1 MMKLLKM
8 KKENLI
14 TVAGM
19 VWLLAGVNVALVGAR
34 AAVEMSGVAV
44 GVVVALVVG
53 AVAVFFAFHAMFGTI
68 VLKNAQRIRGLEEER
83 LNFLRFLDLKGY
95 LIMAFMMSF
104 GFGLRLSGLIPN
116 WFFAFFYTGLGCAL
130 ALAGAS
136 FLLHRAFGEG
146 WTFHARRVDR
156 DAVCREER
164 IS

>member
-1 MMKLLKM
+1 MTLFKM
-8 KKENLI
+8 KKENLV
-14 TVAGM
+14 TVAGV
-19 VWLLAGVNVALVGAR
+19 VWLLAGMNVALIGMR
-34 AAVEMSGVAV
+34 SAVEMSGTSV
-44 GVVVALVVG
+44 GVVLALVIG
-53 AVAVFFAFHAMFGTI
+53 ALSAFFAFHAMFGKI
-68 VLKNAQRIRGLEEER
+68 VLKNAQRIRGLDAER

-104 GFGLRLSGLIPN
+104 GFGLRLSGLIPT

-130 ALAGAS
+130 TLAGAS

-146 WTFHARRVDR
+146 WTFHSPKVDR

>member
-1 MMKLLKM
+1 MTLLKM

-14 TVAGM
+14 TVAGV
-19 VWLLAGVNVALVGAR
+19 VWLLAGANVALIGVR
-34 AAVEMSGVAV
+34 AAVDMSGAAV
-44 GVVVALVVG
+44 GIVVSIVVA
-53 AVAVFFAFHAMFGTI
+53 AVAAFFAFHAMFGKI
-68 VLKNAQRIRGLEEER
+68 VLKNAQRIRSLDADR
-83 LNFLRFLDLKGY
+83 LNFLQFLDLKGY

-116 WFFAFFYTGLGCAL
+116 WFFAFFYTGLGSAL

-136 FLLHRAFGEG
+136 FLMHRAFGEG
-146 WTFHARRVDR
+146 WTFHSPKVDR

>member
-1 MMKLLKM
+1 MTLLKM

-14 TVAGM
+14 TVAGV
-19 VWLLAGVNVALVGAR
+19 VWLLAGANVALIGLR
-34 AAVEMSGVAV
+34 SAVEMSGAPV
-44 GVVVALVVG
+44 GVVGALVVG
-53 AVAVFFAFHAMFGTI
+53 TVAAFFAFHAMFGTI
-68 VLKNAQRIRGLEEER
+68 VLKNAQRIRDLEGER

-104 GFGLRLSGLIPN
+104 GFGLRLTGLIPT

-136 FLLHRAFGEG
+136 FLLHRGFGEG
-146 WTFHARRVDR
+146 WTFHSPKVDR
-156 DAVCREER
+156 GAVCREER

>member
-1 MMKLLKM
+1 MTLLKM

-14 TVAGM
+14 TVAGV
-19 VWLLAGVNVALVGAR
+19 VWLLAGMNVALIGVRSAI
-34 AAVEMSGVAV
+34 EMSGA
-44 GVVVALVVG
+44 AVG
-53 AVAVFFAFHAMFGTI
+53 AVAAFFAFHAMFGTI

-130 ALAGAS
+130 TLAGAS

-146 WTFHARRVDR
+146 WTFHPRRVG
-156 DAVCREER
+156 E
-164 IS
+164 

>member
-1 MMKLLKM
+1 MALLKM

-14 TVAGM
+14 IVAGV
-19 VWLLAGVNVALVGAR
+19 VWLLAGMNVALIGVR
-34 AAVEMSGVAV
+34 SAVEMSGAAV

-53 AVAVFFAFHAMFGTI
+53 TVAAFFAFHAMFGTI
-68 VLKNAQRIRGLEEER
+68 VLKNAKRIRGLEGER
-83 LNFLRFLDLKGY
+83 LSFLRFLDLRGY

-104 GFGLRLSGLIPN
+104 GFGLRLTGLVPN

-146 WTFHARRVDR
+146 WTFHTRRVDR

>member
-1 MMKLLKM
+1 MTLFKM

-14 TVAGM
+14 TVAGV
-19 VWLLAGVNVALVGAR
+19 VWLLAGVNVALIGVR
-34 AAVEMSGVAV
+34 SVVEMSGAAV

-53 AVAVFFAFHAMFGTI
+53 AVAAFFAFHAMFGKI
-68 VLKNAQRIRGLEEER
+68 VLKNAQRIRGLDADR
-83 LNFLRFLDLKGY
+83 LNFLDLKGY

-116 WFFAFFYTGLGCAL
+116 WFFAFFYTGLGSAL

-136 FLLHRAFGEG
+136 FLMHRAFGEG
-146 WTFHARRVDR
+146 WTFHSPKVDR

>member
-1 MMKLLKM
+1 MALLKM

-14 TVAGM
+14 TVAGI
-19 VWLLAGVNVALVGAR
+19 VWLLAGANVALTGAR
-34 AAVEMSGVAV
+34 VAVEMSGAAV

-53 AVAVFFAFHAMFGTI
+53 AVAAFFAFHAMFGTI
-68 VLKNAQRIRGLEEER
+68 VLKNVQRIRGLDAER

-104 GFGLRLSGLIPN
+104 GFGLRLSGLVPG

-130 ALAGAS
+130 TLAGAS

-146 WTFHARRVDR
+146 WTFHTRRVDR

>member
-1 MMKLLKM
+1 MTLLKM

-14 TVAGM
+14 TVAGV
-19 VWLLAGVNVALVGAR
+19 VWLLAGVNVALIGAR
-34 AAVEMSGVAV
+34 AAVEMSGAAV

-53 AVAVFFAFHAMFGTI
+53 AVAAFFAFHAMFGTI
-68 VLKNAQRIRGLEEER
+68 VLKNAQRIRGLGGER

-104 GFGLRLSGLIPN
+104 GFGLRLTGLIPN

-146 WTFHARRVDR
+146 WTFHSPKVDR

-164 IS
+164 SS

>member
-1 MMKLLKM
+1 MTLLKM

-14 TVAGM
+14 IVAGV
-19 VWLLAGVNVALVGAR
+19 VWLLAGVNVALIGAR
-34 AAVEMSGVAV
+34 AAVEMRGAAV
-44 GVVVALVVG
+44 GVVGALIVGTVA
-53 AVAVFFAFHAMFGTI
+53 AFFAFHAMFGTI
-68 VLKNAQRIRGLEEER
+68 VLKNAQRIRGLCGER
-83 LNFLRFLDLKGY
+83 LSFLRFLDLKGY

-104 GFGLRLSGLIPN
+104 GFGLRLTGLIPN
-116 WFFAFFYTGLGCAL
+116 WFFAFFYTGLGSAL

-146 WTFHARRVDR
+146 WTFHASKVDR

>member
-1 MMKLLKM
+1 MTLFKM
-8 KKENLI
+8 KRENLI
-14 TVAGM
+14 IVAGV
-19 VWLLAGVNVALVGAR
+19 VWLLAGVNVALIGLRSV
-34 AAVEMSGVAV
+34 VEMS

-53 AVAVFFAFHAMFGTI
+53 AVAAFLAFHAMFGRI
-68 VLKNAQRIRGLEEER
+68 VLKNAQRIRGLDGEC
-83 LNFLRFLDLKGY
+83 LSFLHFLDLKGY

-104 GFGLRLSGLIPN
+104 GFGLRLTGLIPT
-116 WFFAFFYTGLGCAL
+116 WFFAFFYTGLGSAL

-146 WTFHARRVDR
+146 WTFHSPKVDR

>member
-1 MMKLLKM
+1 MTLLKM

-14 TVAGM
+14 TVAGV
-19 VWLLAGVNVALVGAR
+19 VWLLAGMNVALIGVR
-34 AAVEMSGVAV
+34 SAVEMSGAAF
-44 GVVVALVVG
+44 GVVVVLFVG
-53 AVAVFFAFHAMFGTI
+53 AVAAFFAFHAMFGKI
-68 VLKNAQRIRGLEEER
+68 VVKNAQRIRGLDGER

-104 GFGLRLSGLIPN
+104 GFGLRITGLIPN

-136 FLLHRAFGEG
+136 FLMHRAFGEG
-146 WTFHARRVDR
+146 WTFHSTKVDR

>member
-1 MMKLLKM
+1 MALLKM

-14 TVAGM
+14 TVAGV
-19 VWLLAGVNVALVGAR
+19 VWLLAGMNVALIGLR
-34 AAVEMSGVAV
+34 SAVEMSGAAV

-68 VLKNAQRIRGLEEER
+68 VLKNAKRIRGLEGER
-83 LNFLRFLDLKGY
+83 LSFLRFLDLRGY

-104 GFGLRLSGLIPN
+104 GFGLRQTGLVPN

-130 ALAGAS
+130 TLAGAS

-146 WTFHARRVDR
+146 WTFHARRVG
-156 DAVCREER
+156 E
-164 IS
+164 

>member
-1 MMKLLKM
+1 MTLLKM

-14 TVAGM
+14 TVAGV
-19 VWLLAGVNVALVGAR
+19 VWLLAGANVALIGVR
-34 AAVEMSGVAV
+34 SAVEMSGTAV

-53 AVAVFFAFHAMFGTI
+53 AVAAFFAFHAMFGTI
-68 VLKNAQRIRGLEEER
+68 VLKNAQRIRGLDGEH

-104 GFGLRLSGLIPN
+104 GFGLRLSGLVPN
-116 WFFAFFYTGLGCAL
+116 WFFALFYTGLGCAL
-130 ALAGAS
+130 TLAGAS

-146 WTFHARRVDR
+146 WTFHAPKVDR

>member
-1 MMKLLKM
+1 MTLLKM

-14 TVAGM
+14 TVAGV
-19 VWLLAGVNVALVGAR
+19 VWLLAGVNVALIGLR
-34 AAVEMSGVAV
+34 SAVELRGVTV

-53 AVAVFFAFHAMFGTI
+53 TVVAFFAFHAMFGKI
-68 VLKNAQRIRGLEEER
+68 VLKNAQRNRGLDGDC

-104 GFGLRLSGLIPN
+104 GFGLRLSGLIPT

-130 ALAGAS
+130 TLAGAS

-146 WTFHARRVDR
+146 WTFHPRRAER
-156 DAVCREER
+156 DALCREER

>member
-1 MMKLLKM
+1 MTLLKM

-19 VWLLAGVNVALVGAR
+19 NVVLIGAR

-53 AVAVFFAFHAMFGTI
+53 AVAAFFAFHAMFGTI
-68 VLKNAQRIRGLEEER
+68 VLKNAQRIRGLDAER
-83 LNFLRFLDLKGY
+83 LNFLRFLALKGY

-104 GFGLRLSGLIPN
+104 GFGLRLTGLIPT
-116 WFFAFFYTGLGCAL
+116 WFFAFFYTGLGSAL

-136 FLLHRAFGEG
+136 FLMHRVFGEG
-146 WTFHARRVDR
+146 WTFHARKVNM